1 MDRIVALKLIRKER
15 LDSPD
20 AVHRFQREV
29 RSAAALSHPNIVM
42 AYDADELA
50 GTHLLVMEYIEGAI
64 DLAKFV
70 KQSGPLPVAQACEYI
85 RQAALGLQ
93 HAFEKRIVHR
103 DIITPATIILTQY
116 RRRTE

>member
-1 MDRIVALKLIRKER
+1 MKTTSWRITPSSTLPQPGR
-15 LDSPD
+15 SGGP
-20 AVHRFQREV
+20 RFRT
-29 RSAAALSHPNIVM
+29 S
-42 AYDADELA
+42 